1 VLLDEVNCPGGAAGI
16 LKVMVTVECI
26 LSEAKLET
34 QEMVTSYLNV
44 VAGTN
49 EEFPFPVEVWDR
61 RFFVPDMNDTVRTR
75 HPTRRWRLRSKEGS
89 KGLETVAKFSSIML
103 ISLALTPRR
112 SLSQKPEGAL
122 ADMTRRCSIQLRPR

>member
-1 VLLDEVNCPGGAAGI
+1 
-16 LKVMVTVECI
+16 MVTVECI